1 MSQWVVI
8 CARWK
13 NIDRYTNSLRKICS
27 GLQNTSIGNYKN
39 MPRKSSIC
47 TGKVLNWIGCFI
59 YAIII
64 MYHCNYTY
72 QIMYRDSARSQRN
85 VRYANLLR
93 KRISIYKTDL
103 LEIYKTH
110 LLEIYKKDIEE
121 ELNLHKQGSQLNW
134 LLHLCIHNFVWLQ
147 LHLSNFVSGLVYGE

>member
-13 NIDRYTNSLRKICS
+13 NIDRYTKSLRKICS

-39 MPRKSSIC
+39 MPRKSLIC

-64 MYHCNYTY
+64 LYHHNYTY
-72 QIMYRDSARSQRN
+72 QIMYRDSARLQRN
-85 VRYANLLR
+85 VRYENLLR
-93 KRISIYKTDL
+93 KSIS
-103 LEIYKTH
+103 IYKTH

-134 LLHLCIHNFVWLQ
+134 LLHLCIHIFVWLQ

>member
-13 NIDRYTNSLRKICS
+13 NIDRYTKSLRKICS

-39 MPRKSSIC
+39 ILMKSSIC
-47 TGKVLNWIGCFI
+47 IGKVLNWIGCFI

-64 MYHCNYTY
+64 LYHHNYTY
-72 QIMYRDSARSQRN
+72 QIMYRDSAILQRN
-85 VRYANLLR
+85 VTYENLLR
-93 KRISIYKTDL
+93 KSIS
-103 LEIYKTH
+103 IYKTH

-134 LLHLCIHNFVWLQ
+134 LLHLCIHIFVWLQ
-147 LHLSNFVSGLVYGE
+147 LYLSNFVSGLVYGE